1 MNNHKQ
7 LNPLQKLAASYGW
20 KGKSNFSY
28 SVGATYYMIG
38 DADIDST
45 DQGVRVKG
53 DYEDNTM
60 LFLSGTLNY
69 VF

>member
-1 MNNHKQ
+1 VDEMW
-7 LNPLQKLAASYGW
+7 KLAGSYGW
-20 KGKSNFSY
+20 KGKGNFDY
-28 SVGATYYMIG
+28 SLGATYYMVG
-38 DADIDST
+38 DAAIDST

-60 LFLSGTLNY
+60 LFLGGTLRY